1 MLNVPIGGEERM
13 RDFPA
18 LDGPEFTV
26 EGLGVNLEYVEHAVL
41 AVAMVGAA

>member
-26 EGLGVNLEYVEHAVL
+26 QGVGVNLEYVEHLLFAL
-41 AVAMVGAA
+41 AAGLS